1 MGVLPVEAASSVWM
15 TLSIGASLL
24 GIAAAW
30 RAFGGTARYAALF
43 AVAVVMSQP
52 FWIFLLSGQ
61 ISGLALGFAGL
72 TAWALAQGRE
82 RLGGVSAA
90 LLGPKPVTSR
100 RS

>member
-24 GIAAAW
+24 GIGVAW

-61 ISGLALGFAGL
+61 ISGLALGFAGV

-82 RLGGVSAA
+82 RLRRVSRA
-90 LLGPKPVTSR
+90 LFAPPPPP
-100 RS
+100 